1 MRISCQSGVLRLPSE
16 RLNERLR
23 YRFQDSLRCTVIS
36 SVGYRMRTYN
46 LKLNSENCEDHIRKK
61 NSVRITQER
70 YHWPIRGL
78 VSLEEVTLMDK
89 AIKEEETQAIASFC
103 GLLQYSSSTIALM
116 HLFLQ
121 AGE

>member
-1 MRISCQSGVLRLPSE
+1 MKTVKTMSE
-16 RLNERLR
+16 
-23 YRFQDSLRCTVIS
+23 
-36 SVGYRMRTYN
+36 
-46 LKLNSENCEDHIRKK
+46 KK

-70 YHWPIRGL
+70 YHWPVTGL

-116 HLFLQ
+116 RLFLQ